1 MRCMY
6 SIFSRDLPYIQSY
19 TVCIH
24 SFGHPYKYVLQLMR
38 VCSGRPSL
46 SVLPLHPKR
55 HCQVSH
61 LHIRAV
67 NVPFILCV
75 SVCVCM
81 QDAPPC
87 QCCPC
92 TPNVIAKSLTYT
104 FVPLMCLSSCVCVH
118 AGRPSLSVL
127 PLHPKR
133 HCQVTHTF
141 VPLMCLSSCV
151 CVCMQDAPPCQCCPC
166 TSNFIAKSLTYTF
179 VPLMCLSSCV
189 CVCVCMQDAPSLS
202 VLPLHPKRHC

>member
-67 NVPFILCV
+67 TVPFILCVCACRTPLLVSVAPAPQTSLLSHLHIRAINVPFILCV
-75 SVCVCM
+75 CACRTPLLVSV
-81 QDAPPC
+81 AP
-87 QCCPC
+87 
-92 TPNVIAKSLTYT
+92 AAY
-104 FVPLMCLSSCVCVH
+104 
-118 AGRPSLSVL
+118 
-127 PLHPKR
+127 LHPKLN
-133 HCQVTHTF
+133 CWVT
-141 VPLMCLSSCV
+141 PLV
-151 CVCMQDAPPCQCCPC
+151 GE
-166 TSNFIAKSLTYTF
+166 
-179 VPLMCLSSCV
+179 
-189 CVCVCMQDAPSLS
+189 
-202 VLPLHPKRHC
+202 